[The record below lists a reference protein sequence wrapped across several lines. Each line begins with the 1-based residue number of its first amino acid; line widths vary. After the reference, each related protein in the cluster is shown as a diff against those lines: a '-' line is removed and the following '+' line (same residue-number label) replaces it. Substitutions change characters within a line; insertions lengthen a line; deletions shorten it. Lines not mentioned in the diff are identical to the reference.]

1 MRQDLSGRVVAVTGA
16 ARGIGAELVLRGP
29 AARRVP
35 ELEAE
40 VRALGRAF
48 GTQSAALS
56 ATSPDENPER

>member
-1 MRQDLSGRVVAVTGA
+1 MRQDLAGRAGH
-16 ARGIGAELVLRGP
+16 RLGELVLRGP

-56 ATSPDENPER
+56 ATSPDENP